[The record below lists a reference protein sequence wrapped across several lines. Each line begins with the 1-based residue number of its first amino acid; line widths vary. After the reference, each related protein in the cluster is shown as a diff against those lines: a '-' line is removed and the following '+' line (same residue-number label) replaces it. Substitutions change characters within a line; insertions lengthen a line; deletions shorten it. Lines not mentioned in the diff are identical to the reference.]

1 MNPHPP
7 EKYNIKRG
15 MKMDIHSNRL
25 PIVEALVISA
35 SEPIT
40 SRKIA
45 DVIDNTTPH
54 QVEEIISALNDKYQE
69 TDVSFRIRKIAGGYQ
84 MYILENYAGYVD
96 ELYTRRRTTKL
107 SRAALETLAI
117 IAYRQPVTK
126 GDIEMIRGVASDSA
140 IHTLLHRKLITL
152 SGRAKTLGRPLLYST
167 TDEFLKYFSLNS
179 LDDLPRME
187 EIEELLAAV
196 EPDNQQSL
204 TLEEVKKVVD
214 DNGNVNRKDERDDN
228 RTDDA
233 LTDEEDEFA
242 ETTNTEE
249 EDDPPEELSEEDEQ
263 FARLIDSAVDE
274 TLARHPEIIGEDDG
288 VEYIDETVEDDAH
301 EENES
306 IAPEDTAATEAQEE
320 EETVNR

>member
-1 MNPHPP
+1 
-7 EKYNIKRG
+7 
-15 MKMDIHSNRL
+15 MDIHSNRL
-25 PIVEALVISA
+25 PIVEALIVSA

-45 DVIDNTTPH
+45 EVVDDTTPH
-54 QVEEIISALNDKYQE
+54 QVDEIIEALNSKYQE
-69 TDVSFRIRKIAGGYQ
+69 NDVSFRIRKIAGGYQ

-126 GDIEMIRGVASDSA
+126 GDIEMIRGVSSDSA
-140 IHTLLHRKLITL
+140 INTLLQRKLITL

-167 TDEFLKYFSLNS
+167 TAEFLKYFSLNS

-204 TLEEVKKVVD
+204 TLDEGKKTVRENPDENLDDRNDGGSFEEAES
-214 DNGNVNRKDERDDN
+214 DEY
-228 RTDDA
+228 DA
-233 LTDEEDEFA
+233 DEEDTFA
-242 ETTNTEE
+242 
-249 EDDPPEELSEEDEQ
+249 DDFPPEELSEEEEE

-274 TLARHPEIIGEDDG
+274 TLARHPEFIDDVDEPDDNAGETLDMS
-288 VEYIDETVEDDAH
+288 EETD
-301 EENES
+301 
-306 IAPEDTAATEAQEE
+306 APEESMETEEQEE

>member
-1 MNPHPP
+1 
-7 EKYNIKRG
+7 
-15 MKMDIHSNRL
+15 MDIHSNRL

-45 DVIDNTTPH
+45 DVIDDTTPH
-54 QVEEIISALNDKYQE
+54 QVEQIIDALNDKYQAN
-69 TDVSFRIRKIAGGYQ
+69 DVSFRIRKIAGGYQ

-107 SRAALETLAI
+107 SRAALETMAI

-126 GDIEMIRGVASDSA
+126 ANIEMIRGVASDSA
-140 IHTLLHRKLITL
+140 IHTLLQRKLITL
-152 SGRAKTLGRPLLYST
+152 SGRAKSLGRPLLYST
-167 TDEFLKYFSLNS
+167 TMEFLKYFSLNS

-204 TLEEVKKVVD
+204 TLEEVKKVIPPKANEDDETDAGID
-214 DNGNVNRKDERDDN
+214 DNDIAYDSESGPDD
-228 RTDDA
+228 RG
-233 LTDEEDEFA
+233 EF
-242 ETTNTEE
+242 
-249 EDDPPEELSEEDEQ
+249 EDDTPPEELSEEDEQ
-263 FARLIDSAVDE
+263 FARMIDSAVDE
-274 TLARHPEIIGEDDG
+274 TLAKHPEFIED
-288 VEYIDETVEDDAH
+288 EDESERA
-301 EENES
+301 EEAEES
-306 IAPEDTAATEAQEE
+306 SLDEEDTDITEESDQIDTQEE

>member
-1 MNPHPP
+1 
-7 EKYNIKRG
+7 
-15 MKMDIHSNRL
+15 MKPIRPNKSNSKEGKIMDIHSNRL

-45 DVIDNTTPH
+45 EVIDDTTPH
-54 QVEEIISALNDKYQE
+54 QVEEIIGALNDKYQE
-69 TDVSFRIRKIAGGYQ
+69 NDVSFRIRKIAGGYQ

-126 GDIEMIRGVASDSA
+126 GDIEMIRGVSSDSA
-140 IHTLLHRKLITL
+140 IHTLLQRKLITL

-167 TDEFLKYFSLNS
+167 TTEFLKYFSLNG

-204 TLEEVKKVVD
+204 TLEEVKKAVSEKND
-214 DNGNVNRKDERDDN
+214 DDDSNNDIEDQSESKVEDKNSESDETEN
-228 RTDDA
+228 
-233 LTDEEDEFA
+233 A
-242 ETTNTEE
+242 ENH
-249 EDDPPEELSEEDEQ
+249 PPEELSEEDEQ

-274 TLARHPEIIGEDDG
+274 TLARHPEIPGENDEPEQ
-288 VEYIDETVEDDAH
+288 VEESAISLEEDETSEDL
-301 EENES
+301 EESRNSEEQ
-306 IAPEDTAATEAQEE
+306 AE